1 MIIDS
6 SLMFSDKQDVSA
18 TEYSTNT
25 LEIPPGLYAG
35 IDMALQIVV
44 RSESGTDPTLLV
56 ELETSA
62 DNATFAKLVG
72 VPKPAGERVFN
83 IRLHGLSGLKKY
95 LRLRYVPGG
104 AAPNYNITAMLV
116 EGGGFSSA
124 QSIQNIAARGQE

>member
-6 SLMFSDKQDVSA
+6 SLMFSDKQDVGA
-18 TEYSTNT
+18 TGYSTNT

-72 VPKPAGERVFN
+72 VPKPAGEKVFN

-95 LRLRYVPGG
+95 LRLRYVTGG
-104 AAPNYNITAMLV
+104 APNYNITAMLV